1 MYNITNIEFLPC
13 FNFIDKDKDIEVYR
27 FVEKIIYETDVIS
40 EKKLLENLGLEEY
53 INHLKTQYKP
63 KKYVENTGLKR
74 KNIKE
79 NMIED
84 FIIKNKKGKEYM
96 KFLNSKIFL
105 KNIPTKNIIVENN
118 KIIDII
124 IDA

>member
-13 FNFIDKDKDIEVYR
+13 FNFIDKNKDIEVYR
-27 FVEKIIYETDVIS
+27 FLEKIIYTTDVNS
-40 EKKLLENLGLEEY
+40 EKKLLENLGIEEY

-63 KKYVENTGLKR
+63 KKCTENSVLKR

-84 FIIKNKKGKEYM
+84 FIITNKKGKEYM

-124 IDA
+124 MDV